1 MEKQFLLP
9 HKYKKAGWVI
19 YLVAAGLAILFIVLT
34 GILLLTSDLCA
45 AIKGQE
51 EINLTGVSKGI
62 LITIGVLLVTAMVL
76 FVIGCLLVAV
86 SKEKIEDEFILKLRK
101 SAFLNAVLYNYVLL
115 MLLYFWLPE
124 PSFLKFFGHSIFN
137 ILVMYIFDFHI
148 RLNYQDSIDELEN
161 RIKKKRTRNAK

>member
-34 GILLLTSDLCA
+34 GILLLTSDLWA

-115 MLLYFWLPE
+115 MLLYF
-124 PSFLKFFGHSIFN
+124 
-137 ILVMYIFDFHI
+137 
-148 RLNYQDSIDELEN
+148 
-161 RIKKKRTRNAK
+161 